1 MRCST
6 FATQLI
12 LTFSSS
18 IACLGAAQAAMPSKL
33 ELESISEIKA
43 AYEEANFNKFS
54 ELSRN
59 IPRDSLFSPYI
70 DTWLFRLI
78 QDPQGTSDDT
88 EFTIWRSKEIIPILS
103 RHENTWAA
111 ESLRRDW
118 LEQLARTEQWALF
131 KEQRDLLRYRPDLGV
146 ECADMLFSA
155 YQGQY
160 VRSKVMEL
168 ISYERRL
175 PRTCRVVLRK
185 LYDRRVVSAEDL
197 NLRVFNLVANN
208 HLTNTQK
215 FIDEFNDT
223 GWGKSVPQSVLKKA
237 TFDPER
243 YLKDVKKGKDI
254 SNISITSALIRIAV
268 KDVDSAIG
276 NLNSYYRKYLSEHS
290 EAWLWGHIG
299 YRSALEWNPRS
310 TSYFDKSQQA
320 LLGPDY
326 REWSIRAA
334 LLNND
339 LIKASSLIDEL
350 PENLKKEETW
360 QYWKARG
367 LALQGK
373 TMEARQ
379 VWASI
384 GQPFSFYGKLSLEEL
399 GNSVAPPIRPRTP
412 TAAELEI
419 AKSNPGLQRSLA
431 FYDADMRYEG
441 FREFNLQSE
450 QMNDRELLAA
460 ATWAKNNQLYDRAI
474 AAADRT
480 TAEHDVSLRYLTP
493 FQENMFSKTNEVG
506 IDPAWVYGVI
516 RQESRFVS
524 IARSHVGA
532 NGLMQ
537 VMPATARYVARKIG
551 LKDFKLSEVNQIDTN
566 LILGTSYLKIVSEG
580 LDNSPVMASA
590 GYNAGPSRPRTWRK
604 RLGSNRSIEGA
615 LFAELIPFDE
625 TRHYVKNVMS
635 NTVVYSQLLS
645 NNTVPLKERLGII
658 HGTD

>member
-1 MRCST
+1 
-6 FATQLI
+6 
-12 LTFSSS
+12 
-18 IACLGAAQAAMPSKL
+18 MPDNA
-33 ELESISEIKA
+33 ELEVISEIKE

-78 QDPQGTSDDT
+78 QDPQGTSDDN
-88 EFTIWRSKEIIPILS
+88 EFTIWRSKEILPILT
-103 RHENTWAA
+103 RHDNTWAA
-111 ESLRRDW
+111 EALRRDW
-118 LEQLARTEQWALF
+118 LEQLARTGQWALF
-131 KEQRDLLRYRPDLGV
+131 QEQRELLRYRPDLGV

-175 PRTCRVVLRK
+175 PRTCRIVLRK
-185 LYDRRVVSAEDL
+185 LYDRAVVSADDL

-215 FIDEFNDT
+215 FVDEFNDT
-223 GWGKSVPQSVLKKA
+223 GWGKSVPQAILKKA
-237 TFDPER
+237 TFNPER
-243 YLKDVKKGKDI
+243 YLRDVRKGREI
-254 SNISITSALIRIAV
+254 SNISITAALIRLAV
-268 KDVDSAIG
+268 KDTDSTISQ
-276 NLNSYYRKYLSEHS
+276 LDRHYKKYLSDHS

-299 YRSALEWNPRS
+299 YRAALEWNRS
-310 TSYFDKSQQA
+310 SDSYFDRSQPG

-326 REWSIRAA
+326 REWQVRAA
-334 LLNND
+334 LLNNN
-339 LIKASSLIDEL
+339 LVKASNLIDAL
-350 PENLKKEETW
+350 PSNLREEDTW

-367 LALQGK
+367 MISEGK
-373 TMEARQ
+373 TIEARQ
-379 VWASI
+379 IWASI
-384 GQPFSFYGKLSLEEL
+384 AQPFSFYGKLALEEL
-399 GNSVAPPIRPRTP
+399 GNSVAPPVRPRSP
-412 TAAELEI
+412 TAAELQV
-419 AKSNPGLQRSLA
+419 AKNNLGLQRSLA

-480 TAEHDVSLRYLTP
+480 QNEHDVSLRYLTP
-493 FQENMFSKTNEVG
+493 FQQNMFDKTKEVG
-506 IDPAWVYGVI
+506 VDPAWVYGVI
-516 RQESRFVS
+516 RQESRFIT

-537 VMPATARYVARKIG
+537 VMPATAKYVARKIG

-566 LILGTSYLKIVSEG
+566 LTLGTSYLKIVSEG

-604 RLGSNRSIEGA
+604 RLGLNRAIEGA

-645 NNTVPLKERLGII
+645 NSTVPLKERLGII